1 MHDIGTSSE
10 TAVLLPV
17 LLMNTTSFGSYD
29 LIYFTLFQSVR
40 HLKQIKSC
48 LKTDNS
54 YRIDRI
60 EEFRTAFHLQLNRT
74 DIDICGKNLTGTG
87 MNISMTLI
95 DFINGDHFLIQIP
108 LAVRIGK
115 TFGRK
120 IQILTSFRDQ
130 NTWLLRSLNQKPE
143 CINSSLQCT
152 AIDKDLL

>member
-1 MHDIGTSSE
+1 
-10 TAVLLPV
+10 
-17 LLMNTTSFGSYD
+17 
-29 LIYFTLFQSVR
+29 
-40 HLKQIKSC
+40 
-48 LKTDNS
+48 
-54 YRIDRI
+54 
-60 EEFRTAFHLQLNRT
+60 
-74 DIDICGKNLTGTG
+74 

-130 NTWLLRSLNQKPE
+130 NTWLLRSLNQTPE

>member
-60 EEFRTAFHLQLNRT
+60 EKFRTAFHL
-74 DIDICGKNLTGTG
+74 
-87 MNISMTLI
+87 
-95 DFINGDHFLIQIP
+95 
-108 LAVRIGK
+108 
-115 TFGRK
+115 
-120 IQILTSFRDQ
+120 
-130 NTWLLRSLNQKPE
+130 
-143 CINSSLQCT
+143 
-152 AIDKDLL
+152 